1 MKKSRVV
8 LTFPPSKVE
17 EPIIYKLITEYGLR
31 VNILRATIDPGKQGR
46 MVVELSG
53 DNSHL
58 SHGLNFLEGS
68 GVGVESLAQ
77 EIRHL
82 EERCTSC
89 TACIPI
95 CPTEAL
101 DVNRESWV
109 VSYDAEK
116 CVACLHCVDVCPY
129 KAMEIY
135 LE

>member
-17 EPIIYKLITEYGLR
+17 EPIIYQLITEYGLK

-46 MVVELSG
+46 MVLELIG

-82 EERCTSC
+82 EERCNSC

>member
-17 EPIIYKLITEYGLR
+17 EPIIYQLITEYGLK

-46 MVVELSG
+46 MGVELSG

-129 KAMEIY
+129 KAMEIC

>member
-1 MKKSRVV
+1 MKKRRVV

-17 EPIIYKLITEYGLR
+17 EPIIYQLITDYGLK

-53 DNSHL
+53 DHSHL
-58 SHGLNFLEGS
+58 SHGFNFLEGS
-68 GVGVESLAQ
+68 GVGVEALAQ
-77 EIRHL
+77 EIQHL

-95 CPTEAL
+95 CPTDAL
-101 DVNRESWV
+101 DVDRESWV